1 MSKQFQGSMN
11 YEGIS
16 AVADLKDHLTLV
28 WSHSTGFERAQQGLL
43 LAYMYFLE
51 GEYPEADL
59 PIRDYVSASEERYGQ
74 YSNQV
79 RCGLI
84 LLSNNYIGWGLQEDS
99 QSVLER
105 LKVVSQRCPSFDAD
119 PLLEGLYGSAVGC
132 LNADGP
138 TNEQRGFIPCLMA
151 LSWCVR
157 YQSDTRVYAEYAPRL
172 KSIFEAYGFVDD
184 RWEWLAQSCK
194 HNLHDL
200 LGLISILLEKR
211 LLPSDAQPRL
221 TTEMRE
227 EVLKSLVQEF
237 PLHEKTEL
245 RERILNAS
253 GHPTVLRFTC
263 PMCGSQDLRTKFLEP
278 YYPISTLDR
287 IKVDPGNVDLCD
299 LQERNP
305 SEYEG
310 AGHTD
315 GWEFWCDKCH
325 LVPRLEPYDDE
336 ESAEES
342 LARWLLDNCPQ
353 DDGLPAIETAQP
365 KE

>member
-16 AVADLKDHLTLV
+16 AVGDLKDHLTLV
-28 WSHSTGFERAQQGLL
+28 WSHITGFERAQQGLL

-84 LLSNNYIGWGLQEDS
+84 LLSNNYIGWGLQGDS

-119 PLLEGLYGSAVGC
+119 PLLEGLYVSAVGC

-138 TNEQRGFIPCLMA
+138 TNEQRGFILCLMA

-157 YQSDTRVYAEYAPRL
+157 YASDDHVYTQYAPRL

-184 RWEWLAQSCK
+184 RWEWLVQSCK

-200 LGLISILLEKR
+200 LGLFSILLEKR

-227 EVLKSLVQEF
+227 EVLTSLLQEF
-237 PLHEKTEL
+237 PLHKEGEL
-245 RERILNAS
+245 RERILNT
-253 GHPTVLRFTC
+253 GGRPIELRFTC
-263 PMCGSQDLRTKFLEP
+263 PLCGSQDLRTKFLEP
-278 YYPISTLDR
+278 YYPISTLDS
-287 IKVDPGNVDLCD
+287 IELDPNGVDLCH
-299 LQERNP
+299 LNEWEP

-310 AGHTD
+310 AGYSD
-315 GWEFWCDKCH
+315 GWEFWCDKCD
-325 LVPRLEPYDDE
+325 LVPKLEQFGEDE
-336 ESAEES
+336 GSEES

-353 DDGLPAIETAQP
+353 DDGLSAE
-365 KE
+365 ENSGS